1 MYFKCEF
8 PIRHPSISLPAKHI
22 ELTSV
27 FHCWSEMGVEC
38 ECQYPPG
45 KWAPRRSALRL
56 LSTKVVFP
64 SRGDT
69 GKYPP
74 GRLAGAM
81 RLEVSG
87 QHLPRATAGW
97 KLGQTW

>member
-1 MYFKCEF
+1 MNAE
-8 PIRHPSISLPAKHI
+8 
-22 ELTSV
+22 
-27 FHCWSEMGVEC
+27 
-38 ECQYPPG
+38 YPPG
-45 KWAPRRSALRL
+45 EKWGAKERSALRL

-87 QHLPRATAGW
+87 QHLPRATAGQSLAR
-97 KLGQTW
+97 LGETP

>member
-1 MYFKCEF
+1 M
-8 PIRHPSISLPAKHI
+8 PSTLWREVGAK
-22 ELTSV
+22 E
-27 FHCWSEMGVEC
+27 
-38 ECQYPPG
+38 
-45 KWAPRRSALRL
+45 RSALRL

-87 QHLPRATAGW
+87 QHLPRATAGQSLAR
-97 KLGQTW
+97 LGET